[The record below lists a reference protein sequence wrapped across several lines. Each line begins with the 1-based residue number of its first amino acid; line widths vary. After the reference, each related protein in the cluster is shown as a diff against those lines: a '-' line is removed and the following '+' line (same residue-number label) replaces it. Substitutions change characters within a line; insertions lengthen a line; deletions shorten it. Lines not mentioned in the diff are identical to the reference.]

1 MSTSRADIMARL
13 QKEILPLQGLKATQA
28 SLPLNLRLGPMASA
42 FHHHSF
48 PVGSVHEFIAYGAE
62 NNAATG
68 GFISALL
75 SALMREEGV
84 ALWISTARTIFP
96 PALHAFGIDPHKVIF
111 VDLTTEKDVIWAVEE
126 ALKCPGLS
134 AVVGDLRELTFT
146 ASRRLQLAVESTN
159 VTGFILRNNPRNIN
173 ITASVTRW
181 QITSL
186 PGLIIDDLPGVG
198 FPCWKVAL
206 QKVRNGKPGTWEIA
220 WWNGKF
226 EFLQNIPIPVH
237 QLQKKIG

>member
-1 MSTSRADIMARL
+1 MSTSKADIMARL
-13 QKEILPLQGLKATQA
+13 QKEILPLQGCKPTQG
-28 SLPLNLRLGPMASA
+28 SLPLNLRLGPIASA

-68 GFISALL
+68 GFMSALL

-111 VDLTTEKDVIWAVEE
+111 IDLRREKDIIWAVEE
-126 ALKCPGLS
+126 ALKCTELS
-134 AVVGDLRELTFT
+134 AVVGELKDLSFT
-146 ASRRLQLAVESTN
+146 ASRRLQLAVENSQT
-159 VTGFILRNNPRNIN
+159 TGLLLRNNPRSIN
-173 ITASVTRW
+173 ITSSVTRW

-186 PGLIIDDLPGVG
+186 PGLIMDELPGVG
-198 FPCWKVAL
+198 FPCWKVDL
-206 QKVRNGKPGTWEIA
+206 QKVRNGKPGTWDIA
-220 WWNGKF
+220 WQHGKF
-226 EFLQNIPIPVH
+226 RFLQNIPLPVH